1 MVSRWLCSVFWIQ
14 FCLCVGCFMVLPV
27 RAAEYVITPSVKV
40 RETYDDNVYFRNV
53 DDFKHLISPA
63 LKLYGRTDVGWWQA
77 ACFWDVSEYQYHDEL
92 DSVDQ
97 TYRLSATVSPSTLLQ
112 LNISGHYVSDYTL
125 DSTLEESGLLAER
138 SRRSSTTVQPG
149 AAFIL
154 DPRNKLEF
162 TCDFN
167 KTLYELKSY
176 SDYVV
181 HGLNLRGFHDL
192 TNERIRII
200 LVLSGNQVDFRGNKE
215 YYFEEDVRKFALK
228 KADVRQRT
236 YRVLAGMDHQLTEA
250 LRVSVKAGVHYTE
263 SEFPSFQRVEYDVES
278 GIIKQYYIYDIE
290 KKSDTGFI
298 LDWALTW
305 RLELITLSASINRD
319 VTPSIYGENITTDR
333 GRAGLRYWL
342 GEKLRCRL
350 SIAYH
355 HSETEGFI
363 QEQKYQTY
371 SIWPVLIYRFAEDI
385 NLELGYAYTR
395 TKNEITDQSEDR
407 NIFFVQLSTAWPSTI
422 D

>member
-14 FCLCVGCFMVLPV
+14 FCLCLGCFIVLPV

-53 DDFKHLISPA
+53 DDFEHLISPA
-63 LKLYGRTDVGWWQA
+63 LKLDVRTDRARWQA
-77 ACFWDVSEYQYHDEL
+77 TCAWDITEYQDHDEL

-112 LNISGHYVSDYTL
+112 LNISGHYVDDYTF
-125 DSTLEESGLLAER
+125 DSTLEESGILAER
-138 SRRSSTTVQPG
+138 SRRSSSTVQPG

-154 DPRNKLEF
+154 DHRNTLEF
-162 TCDFN
+162 SCEFN
-167 KTLYELKSY
+167 KTRYELESY
-176 SDYVV
+176 PDYVV
-181 HGLNLRGFHDL
+181 HGLNLMWFHDL
-192 TNERIRII
+192 TNERTRII
-200 LVLSGNQVDFRGNKE
+200 YMLSGNKTVFEGNE
-215 YYFEEDVRKFALK
+215 DYYFEGDDGNFAQK

-236 YRVLAGMDHQLTEA
+236 YRVLAGMDHQLTET
-250 LRVSVKAGVHYTE
+250 LRVSVKAGAHYTE

-278 GIIKQYYIYDIE
+278 GINKQYYIYDIE

-298 LDWALTW
+298 LDGALTW
-305 RLELITLSASINRD
+305 HLELITLSASVNRD
-319 VTPSIYGENITTDR
+319 VTPSIYGENITRDR
-333 GRAGLRYWL
+333 VSAALKYRLS
-342 GEKLRCRL
+342 EKLRCSL
-350 SIAYH
+350 NTAYL
-355 HSETEGFI
+355 HSETESFT
-363 QEQKYQTY
+363 QEQEYQTY
-371 SIWPVLIYRFAEDI
+371 WIRPALIYRFTENI

-407 NIFFVQLSTAWPSTI
+407 NRIFVQLSTAWPSTI